1 MNDNLNKTIFQN
13 ALIHVTCCRLT
24 SDLEIK
30 HLHLGQGKGNEFCQI
45 LSIWTKIK
53 VRVITMHLSLHFVVT
68 LWQYFT
74 FFDVE
79 IHIQAPTK
87 IAITNAIDNLSAVKK
102 WPYH

>member
-45 LSIWTKIK
+45 IWTKIK

-79 IHIQAPTK
+79 IHIQAATK
-87 IAITNAIDNLSAVKK
+87 IAIVNLSAVKK

>member
-53 VRVITMHLSLHFVVT
+53 VRVITMHLSLHFVVA
-68 LWQYFT
+68 LWQYFI

-79 IHIQAPTK
+79 IHIQAATK
-87 IAITNAIDNLSAVKK
+87 IAISNASR
-102 WPYH
+102 